1 MSTEVKSPL
10 STRAKVMRLLGAVL
24 VILAIAPWL
33 STSTATADPPPA
45 GGGTIH
51 VKAGSLADH
60 QCNETEWHFIIN
72 QIDEEANAPASIHVT
87 FSDGVV
93 DIPLE
98 KFTGGAAHYT
108 LVGQHLNATVID
120 ATATIYED
128 WSGEF
133 VLSHGPC
140 GTTETTPPVTTTPPG
155 ETTTPPPT
163 TTTPPPTTTTPPPT
177 TTTPPPTTTT
187 PPVTTTPPG
196 TTSVLPTKIGNTPE
210 SSVLGTKTGALAD
223 TGLDLSLG
231 AALGLSL
238 ALLLAGGSLMALPS
252 RMAVERKR
260 RH

>member
-163 TTTPPPTTTTPPPT
+163 TTTPPPTTTTPP
-177 TTTPPPTTTT
+177 
-187 PPVTTTPPG
+187 VTTTPPG